1 MKKKYSYKNIL
12 YKYIIYIHCD
22 DVYIKFLASIFQ
34 VYLKITLHF
43 LNDISFFSHIRK
55 EQKKMN
61 FKNIKK
67 NF

>member
-43 LNDISFFSHIRK
+43 LNDISYFFSYK
-55 EQKKMN
+55 EGAKEDE
-61 FKNIKK
+61 F
-67 NF
+67 